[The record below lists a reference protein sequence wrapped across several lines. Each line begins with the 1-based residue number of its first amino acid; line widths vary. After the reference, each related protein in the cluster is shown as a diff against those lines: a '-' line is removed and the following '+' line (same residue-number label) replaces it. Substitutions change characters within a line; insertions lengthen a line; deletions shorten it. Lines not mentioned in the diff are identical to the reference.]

1 MRRFFL
7 KLSRRRRLDRELE
20 AELAFHRE
28 MAEASGNPIPL
39 GNTSRIK
46 EASSD
51 LWHFTSLENLW
62 RDFVYGARGLRRN
75 PALVITAV
83 LSLALGIGANTAI
96 FSLAVQFLFS
106 RPSVTDPKSV
116 VYARVA
122 GNSNS
127 PKQVLDFI
135 RRSGAFVEVA
145 GVNEESFINWNNG
158 EETRPIYTVTASKN
172 FFSSLG
178 VPVAL
183 GRGIL
188 PDDPDQVVVIN
199 DRFWRTRFQADR
211 GIVGRTIRL
220 DGKPYTVVGV
230 LPPDHRTM
238 AGYGLTPDAYV
249 PQYLADT
256 TLEIYLR
263 LKPGMSVQ
271 EARAALLTI
280 ATRMDAAMPM
290 PYKYTDSLRVTP
302 ITGFRRLLGDSEA
315 RTIGVFFM
323 VVLGMVGLVLL
334 IACVNVAGLLLARA
348 SARKREIATR
358 LALGASRGR
367 LFQQLLTESVL
378 LSIGGAACGLGLAWT
393 VMRLLSQIRLPIPF
407 PIYVQSSVDWRAA
420 VYAAV
425 LTAVATL
432 ACGLLPARQA
442 VKESIAPDLRREQR
456 LWLRRALVT
465 AQIAVS
471 LVVLSTGLLFVHN
484 LLRSSAMSPGFDI
497 RHTVRATVD
506 LPPRAY
512 GDGRSIALFA
522 ERALQELN
530 GIPGVEGSAAA
541 RVIPFMDATRF
552 GGRIGFPGTAD
563 KINVFFYWNVV
574 TQDYFKAMGIGI
586 LQGRS
591 FLPGDLTGEQVVVIN
606 RTFAARHLGGRAP
619 VGATFLWGPNGKT
632 VYRIVGVV
640 ETTKNYTIGED
651 DQPQVYQ
658 YFEQLASIPSL
669 LQNRVQFVIRSA
681 TPPAAQLDAIRK
693 TLRGVEPSA
702 GLEVATLYSSVGLA
716 FLPGQVGAA
725 LMGSAGLLGLLLASI
740 GLYGTMVY
748 WVARRTREIGLRLA
762 LGATRGDI
770 SRMILLGLGQVDPD
784 RIGYRA
790 RHRRL
795 CDQIARDV
803 PDARPQRLRSCYF
816 LATLTDLRS
825 HGTSREPGPAAPRG
839 LDRPGHF
846 PALRVASARRGC
858 RTTTGG
864 EPALE
869 CCRRSCRSP
878 GSG

>member
-1 MRRFFL
+1 MRRLLL
-7 KLSRRRRLDRELE
+7 KLFRRHRLDRELE

-39 GNTSRIK
+39 GSTSRIK
-46 EASSD
+46 EASGD
-51 LWHFTSLENLW
+51 LWRFTTLENLW
-62 RDFVYGARGLRRN
+62 RDFVYAARGLRRN

-83 LSLALGIGANTAI
+83 LSLALGIGANAAI
-96 FSLAVQFLFS
+96 FSLAVQFLLS
-106 RPSVTDPKSV
+106 QPSVTDPKSI
-116 VYARVA
+116 VYGRVA

-135 RRSGAFVEVA
+135 RASGAFVDVA
-145 GVNEESFINWNNG
+145 GVNEESFINWDNG
-158 EETRPIYTVTASKN
+158 EETRPIFSVVASKN
-172 FFSSLG
+172 FFTALG
-178 VPVAL
+178 VPMAL
-183 GRGIL
+183 GRGIA
-188 PDDPDQVVVIN
+188 PDDPDEVAVLN
-199 DRFWRTRFQADR
+199 DRFWRTRFHADP
-211 GIVGRTIRL
+211 GIVGRTIHL

-238 AGYGLTPDAYV
+238 EGYGLTPDVYV
-249 PQYLADT
+249 PQFLDDT
-256 TLEIYLR
+256 TLQVYIR
-263 LKPGMSVQ
+263 LKTGMSVQ

-280 ATRMDAAMPM
+280 ATRMDTAIPM
-290 PYKYTDSLRVTP
+290 PYKYAYDVRVTP
-302 ITGFRRLLGDSEA
+302 ITGLGRLLVDPEA
-315 RTIGVFFM
+315 RAIGIFFI

-367 LFQQLLTESVL
+367 LFQQLLTESLL
-378 LSIGGAACGLGLAWT
+378 LSIAGAACGFGLAWT
-393 VMRLLSQIRLPIPF
+393 VMRLLSQIQLPIPF
-407 PIYVQSSVDWRAA
+407 PIYVQASVDWRAA

-425 LTAVATL
+425 LTAIATL

-456 LWLRRALVT
+456 LRLRRALVT

-512 GDGRSIALFA
+512 RDGRSISLFA
-522 ERALQELN
+522 ERALQGLDAM
-530 GIPGVEGSAAA
+530 PGVEASAAA

-552 GGRIGFPGTAD
+552 GGRIGFPGTAE

-574 TQDYFKAMGIGI
+574 TRDYFKAMGIGI

-591 FLPGDLTGEQVVVIN
+591 FLPSDLAGEQVAVVN
-606 RTFAARHLGGRAP
+606 RTFADRYLGGRPP
-619 VGATFLWGPNGKT
+619 VGAAFLWGPNDQT

-669 LQNRVQFVIRSA
+669 LHNRVQFVIRSA

-702 GLEVATLYSSVGLA
+702 GLEVATLYSSVGFA
-716 FLPGQVGAA
+716 FLPSQVGAA

-748 WVARRTREIGLRLA
+748 WVARRTQEIGVRMA

-770 SRMILLGLGQVDPD
+770 SRMILLDSGKLVLTGSAIGLVIAAFATRSLAMFLMPGLSAYDPATFLLLLPIFAATGLLANLGPLRRAVSVDP
-784 RIGYRA
+784 
-790 RHRRL
+790 
-795 CDQIARDV
+795 V
-803 PDARPQRLRSCYF
+803 
-816 LATLTDLRS
+816 
-825 HGTSREPGPAAPRG
+825 TSLHYE
-839 LDRPGHF
+839 
-846 PALRVASARRGC
+846 
-858 RTTTGG
+858 
-864 EPALE
+864 
-869 CCRRSCRSP
+869 
-878 GSG
+878 